1 MEGAKPLEMA
11 ETREAQPGVLQEAQ
25 RLWHELRAMAHDQLT
40 LVALE
45 ARLAGESLVHML
57 IAGVAIAVLL
67 ISAWLGLMAAGIVW
81 LVGLGVLAPAAIL
94 GAVLAHLIG
103 AAILYAW
110 LRKQSRHLQF
120 PSTLRSLRPLP
131 VKTHAEAKP
140 DGH

>member
-1 MEGAKPLEMA
+1 MEASKPLDLAATPE
-11 ETREAQPGVLQEAQ
+11 EQPGVLQEAQ
-25 RLWHELRAMAHDQLT
+25 LLWHELRAMAHDQLT
-40 LVALE
+40 LAALE

-57 IAGVAIAVLL
+57 IAGVVIAVLL

-81 LVGLGVLAPAAIL
+81 LVSLGVLAPAAIL
-94 GAVLAHLIG
+94 GAVLAHLIV

-131 VKTHAEAKP
+131 IKTHTEAKP
-140 DGH
+140 NGH